1 MVDVDNHCTRPSAPS
16 VREKDSPESGLRDG
30 GLPGERH
37 EGCQS
42 LKPGAMALFS
52 DNLNHVILAGL
63 KVVRLFKGSANNS
76 GGGRSSEGRSSSNNS
91 NFNRRPS
98 TYFRGVQTYLTCV
111 QCSKYM
117 AELVYMTLVK
127 SLYTDPATL
136 ALTELPDSYGDDIVF
151 GNPSLYLAEWV
162 RFQKP
167 STYSSQSWNS
177 QLGKDTVEN
186 YILQLYIVRK
196 REEKKSDKLRN

>member
-1 MVDVDNHCTRPSAPS
+1 MA
-16 VREKDSPESGLRDG
+16 EAAAA
-30 GLPGERH
+30 GEAAATTTAT
-37 EGCQS
+37 S
-42 LKPGAMALFS
+42 TA
-52 DNLNHVILAGL
+52 
-63 KVVRLFKGSANNS
+63 VRLLN
-76 GGGRSSEGRSSSNNS
+76 
-91 NFNRRPS
+91 
-98 TYFRGVQTYLTCV
+98 FRGVQTYLTCV

-136 ALTELPDSYGDDIVF
+136 ALTEMLDSYGDDVVF

-177 QLGKDTVEN
+177 QLGKDTLEN
-186 YILQLYIVRK
+186 YTLQLYIARK
-196 REEKKSDKLRN
+196 REEKKGINLEINIGDISYHTL